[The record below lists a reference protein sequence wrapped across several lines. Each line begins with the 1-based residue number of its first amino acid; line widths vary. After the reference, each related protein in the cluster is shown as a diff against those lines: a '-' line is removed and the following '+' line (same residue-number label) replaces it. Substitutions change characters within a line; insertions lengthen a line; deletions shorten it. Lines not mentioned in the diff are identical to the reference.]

1 MKIDI
6 HVHTRKC
13 KQGDARTRDIEP
25 ERFAEIVSST
35 EVQILAI
42 TNHNVFDLN
51 QFNQIES
58 VIDDHIQVW
67 PGVELDIVE
76 NDVRSHLLVIVS
88 PHNAQDIDR
97 AVSQITVGQNPD
109 SFTTTIEETLS
120 TFDQFGPLYVAHY
133 KQKKPAMPEAT
144 IDLLINGT
152 DKPARVIKEAQNA
165 ISAGIF
171 ISHGHPSI
179 YGSDVQNWDKYEEIY
194 SKTLPDL
201 RLPVASFE
209 HFCLLL
215 EKDATTINTLLD
227 QKTSEELTLVPFE
240 DDTQVSFK
248 AYNDINVIF
257 GSKGT
262 GKSCILKAIAS
273 HYRNKGI
280 SASRYK
286 PATDKLEKIYGLK
299 RKDITLHLEDYD
311 ISYCN
316 DEIKTIRNARE
327 IDITN
332 LSNYEAFYRA
342 KGTNKNARRLRIKDI
357 GRQPEQSSRSKFNS
371 YHTPSK
377 QVNEFLNTVET
388 DEVIKKE
395 LSEDRHQ
402 QLLDILSELQAKLSK
417 GQWKYFRVWK
427 SRHLLN
433 QAIDLFGSE
442 VQRKTGRPRKP
453 VKTGFLEYAKNRM
466 EIEVAAKE
474 LVSNIQKPIKNP
486 TEAIGSLGPNKGVLY
501 FETDVNIQDGD
512 FTDSSLLCS
521 SKVKK
526 STQKKFAKLAKKIAQ
541 RIYDQDLFELIARL
555 NEVDDIDDIKTIFEL
570 LVFKRYF
577 TLNDKPYEPSSG
589 EESMVMLHKE
599 LEEEKD
605 IYILDEPERSLGN
618 EYINDVIVPLLN
630 DRARAGKR
638 IFISTHDANIAVR
651 TLPYCSVYRT
661 HDAQGY
667 ETYVGNPYSNH
678 LISASDPNKHQDW
691 KKISMKTLEGGEEAF
706 GERGKI
712 YGNP

>member
-13 KQGDARTRDIEP
+13 KQGDAPTRNIEP

-35 EVQILAI
+35 DVQILAI
-42 TNHNVFDLN
+42 TNHNFFDLD
-51 QFNQIES
+51 QFNQIEDL
-58 VIDDHIQVW
+58 IDDHIQIW

-88 PHNAQDIDR
+88 PINAQAFDH
-97 AVSQITVGQNPD
+97 AVSQITADQDPD
-109 SFTTTIEETLS
+109 NFTTTIEETLA
-120 TFDQFGPLYVAHY
+120 TFEQLGPLYVAHY
-133 KQKKPAMPEAT
+133 KQKKPAMPETT
-144 IDLLINGT
+144 INQLINGT

-171 ISHGHPSI
+171 ISHGYPSI

-194 SKTLPDL
+194 SKKLPDL
-201 RLPVASFE
+201 RLPVESFD

-215 EKDATTINTLLD
+215 EKDAMTINTLLD

-240 DDTQVSFK
+240 DDTEVSFK

-273 HYRNKGI
+273 HYCNKGM

-299 RKDITLHLEDYD
+299 RKDITLHLENYGVN
-311 ISYCN
+311 YCN
-316 DEIKTIRNARE
+316 DEIKAIRNARE
-327 IDITN
+327 VDITN
-332 LSNYEAFYRA
+332 LSNYEAFFRA
-342 KGTNKNARRLRIKDI
+342 KGTNKNAKRLRIKDI
-357 GRQPEQSSRSKFNS
+357 ERQAEQSSKSKFNR
-371 YHTPSK
+371 YHTPTK
-377 QVNEFLNTVET
+377 YVNDFLSTVEM
-388 DEVIKKE
+388 DEIIKKE
-395 LSEDRHQ
+395 LSEETHQ

-417 GQWKYFRVWK
+417 GQWKYYRYWK
-427 SRHLLN
+427 SRYLLN
-433 QAIDLFGSE
+433 QAVDVFGNE
-442 VQRKTGRPRKP
+442 VQRKTGKPKKP

-474 LVSNIQKPIKNP
+474 LVRNIQKPIENP
-486 TEAIGSLGPNKGVLY
+486 TEVIGSFGPNKGVLY
-501 FETDVNIQDGD
+501 FETDVNIQDGS

-521 SKVKK
+521 NKVKK
-526 STQKKFAKLAKKIAQ
+526 STQKRFAKLVKKISQ
-541 RIYDQDLFELIARL
+541 RVYNQNLFELIAEL

-577 TLNDKPYEPSSG
+577 NLNGKPYEPSSG

-599 LEEEKD
+599 LEAEKE

-667 ETYVGNPYSNH
+667 ETYVGNPYSNN
-678 LISASDPNKHQDW
+678 LTSTSDPNKQNDW

-712 YGNP
+712 YGNS

>member
-13 KQGDARTRDIEP
+13 KKGDAHTRNIEP

-42 TNHNVFDLN
+42 TNHNVFDLD
-51 QFNQIES
+51 QFNQIED
-58 VIDDHIQVW
+58 VIDDHIQIW

-76 NDVRSHLLVIVS
+76 NEVRSHLLVIVS
-88 PHNAQDIDR
+88 PLNAQAFDS
-97 AVSQITVGQNPD
+97 AVSEITANQDPD
-109 SFTTTIEETLS
+109 DFTATIKETLAN
-120 TFDQFGPLYVAHY
+120 FDQLGPLYVAHY
-133 KQKKPAMPEAT
+133 KQKKPAMPEST
-144 IDLLINGT
+144 IDLLIKGT
-152 DKPARVIKEAQNA
+152 ARPARVIKEVQNA
-165 ISAGIF
+165 ISAGIY
-171 ISHGHPSI
+171 ISHGYPSI
-179 YGSDVQNWDKYEEIY
+179 YGSDVSNWDKYEEIY

-201 RLPVASFE
+201 RLPVESFE

-227 QKTSEELTLVPFE
+227 QKISEELTLVPFE
-240 DDTQVSFK
+240 DDTEVSFK

-262 GKSCILKAIAS
+262 GKSCILKAIS
-273 HYRNKGI
+273 RHYSNKGMD
-280 SASRYK
+280 ARRYK

-299 RKDITLHLEDYD
+299 RKDITINLEKYD
-311 ISYCN
+311 FNYCN
-316 DEIKTIRNARE
+316 EEIKSIRSARE

-332 LSNYEAFYRA
+332 LSNYEAFFRA
-342 KGTNKNARRLRIKDI
+342 KGTNKNAKKLRIKDI
-357 GRQPEQSSRSKFNS
+357 KRQVERSSKSKFDS
-371 YHTPSK
+371 YHIPTE
-377 QVNEFLNTVET
+377 QVNDFLNTVET
-388 DEVIKKE
+388 DDVIKKE
-395 LSEDRHQ
+395 LNAETHQ
-402 QLLDILSELQAKLSK
+402 QLLDILSELQAKLRN
-417 GQWKYFRVWK
+417 GQWKYFGAWK
-427 SRHLLN
+427 STYLLN
-433 QAIDLFGSE
+433 QAIDVFGNE
-442 VQRKTGRPRKP
+442 VQRKTGKP
-453 VKTGFLEYAKNRM
+453 KKPLKTGFLEYAKNRI
-466 EIEVAAKE
+466 EIEVAATE
-474 LVSNIQKPIKNP
+474 LVRNIERPIKNP
-486 TEAIGSLGPNKGVLY
+486 TEVIGSLGLNKGVLY
-501 FETDVNIQDGD
+501 FEIDVNIQDGT

-526 STQKKFAKLAKKIAQ
+526 STQKKFAKLIKKIAECV
-541 RIYDQDLFELIARL
+541 YDRDLFELIAKL
-555 NEVDDIDDIKTIFEL
+555 NELDGIDDIKTIYEL

-577 TLNDKPYEPSSG
+577 TLDGRPYEPSSG

-605 IYILDEPERSLGN
+605 VYILDEPERSLGN

-630 DRARAGKR
+630 DRARSGKR

-661 HDAQGY
+661 HDAEGY

-678 LISASDPNKHQDW
+678 LISTSDSSKLKDW
-691 KKISMKTLEGGEEAF
+691 KKVSMKTLEGGEEAF